1 MAGYNYFKRGNWG
14 WNPYKRYRS
23 GSSVTSRAYGNY
35 KAAKQQK
42 DTMEFT
48 INSSYPIAAAYDPAG
63 GYGVAAVN
71 VWEVLI
77 NNKNFCNFIL
87 AFDQVRIDQVRVKL
101 NISNGPPFT
110 GNNLMDST
118 NNLSVYTAWDRTG
131 LSVQQVEF
139 YKGAGNSNVLIPA
152 GDYDVSAVSGFKNI
166 IGKGIVDTSSAT
178 RSIYNPYRVWSR
190 NMKLDLSG
198 GQEKCDFI
206 NTAQLYRFCNRS
218 TKTNEINMVT
228 DRYNV
233 CTVNELMSDGNPVIP
248 FESPSCKFKPTLLL
262 GVFKNVYD
270 PTTGAIT
277 EFGQCSPVVFQTEWS
292 VVCTFKAMKSGTN
305 N

>member
-1 MAGYNYFKRGNWG
+1 MAGYSYFKRGNWG

-35 KAAKQQK
+35 RAAKQQK

-48 INSSYPIAAAYDPAG
+48 INSSYPIAASYTSAG

-77 NNKNFCNFIL
+77 NNKNFQNFIL

-101 NISNGPPFT
+101 NITNGPSYANVSAIT
-110 GNNLMDST
+110 NS

-139 YKGAGNSNVLIPA
+139 YKTAGNQPVLIPS
-152 GDYDVSAVSGFKNI
+152 GDYDVSAVSGFKNV
-166 IGKGIVDTSSAT
+166 IGKGIVSTSSAS
-178 RSIYNPYRVWSR
+178 RSVYNPYRVWTK

-198 GQEKCDFI
+198 AQEKCDFI
-206 NTAQLYRFCNRS
+206 NTAQLYHFCTRAA
-218 TKTNEINMVT
+218 KTTELNSVLE
-228 DRYNV
+228 RYNV
-233 CTVNELMSDGNPVIP
+233 CTVNELMADGNPVIP
-248 FESPSCKFKPTLLL
+248 FESPNCKFKPTLLL
-262 GVFKNVYD
+262 GVFKNDYN
-270 PTTGAIT
+270 PNTGAIT
-277 EFGQCSPVVFQTEWS
+277 EFGDCEPIIFQTEWS
-292 VVCTFKAMKSGTN
+292 VVCTFKAMKPGT
-305 N
+305 